1 MEFAF
6 MEFLLTREY
15 DADFAATVAGIL
27 PGDVFNSDFTRR
39 FVDTWR
45 EEASKNEDLFTAF
58 AEKLSSY
65 EREWFDKIYLGA
77 GKTEASAMTA
87 EDILRDFVRKFWVD
101 RLKRER
107 NSISS
112 SSGLE
117 GDMKRMKLSMDI
129 KRLSSAAW
137 TDVAALIDDL
147 KKGEKQNGH

>member
-1 MEFAF
+1 

-77 GKTEASAMTA
+77 GKTEASALTSI
-87 EDILRDFVRKFWVD
+87 EILRDFACKFWIE

-107 NSISS
+107 NSVSLNADVDSEI
-112 SSGLE
+112 
-117 GDMKRMKLSMDI
+117 KRMRLSMDI
-129 KRLSSAAW
+129 KRLTSGDW
-137 TDVAALIDDL
+137 NVVAELIKNL
-147 KKGEKQNGH
+147 MKGEK

>member
-1 MEFAF
+1 MA
-6 MEFLLTREY
+6 REY
-15 DADFAATVAGIL
+15 DADVEKGVSEFL
-27 PGDVFNSDFTRR
+27 SGDVFASDFTRR
-39 FVDTWR
+39 FINTWR
-45 EEASKNEDLFTAF
+45 DEVVKGEDLFAIF
-58 AEKLSSY
+58 AENLSSY